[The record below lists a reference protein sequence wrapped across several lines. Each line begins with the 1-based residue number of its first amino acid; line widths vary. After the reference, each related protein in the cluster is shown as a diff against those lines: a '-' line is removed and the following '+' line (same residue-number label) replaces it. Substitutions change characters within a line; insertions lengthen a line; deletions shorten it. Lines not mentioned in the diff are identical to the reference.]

1 MRKYLLGISA
11 AAIAA
16 LLVGCGSS
24 DTGASHQMD
33 ETSAESTGGAGQAE
47 HNDQD
52 ITFAQGMIPHHRQA
66 IDMAEV
72 AAEKAS
78 SAEVNDLAGRIKAAQ
93 DPEIQQLTDMLEKWG
108 APTEPSESSM
118 PGMDHGETTGGMDH
132 GGMSGEG
139 MMTDEEMRRLEGATG
154 AEFDRMWVQMMIKH
168 HQGAVDM
175 SKTELAQGSD
185 AEAKDLAQKII
196 DTQEAEIKEM
206 RGLSL

>member
-1 MRKYLLGISA
+1 MRKYLLGFGA

-16 LLVGCGSS
+16 LVVGCSSS

-33 ETSAESTGGAGQAE
+33 ETSTSAASTGGADQAE

-52 ITFAQGMIPHHRQA
+52 ITFAQGMIPHHQQA
-66 IDMAEV
+66 IDMAEM

-78 SAEVNDLAGRIKAAQ
+78 SAEVKDLASRIQAAQ

-108 APTEPSESSM
+108 APTEPSME
-118 PGMDHGETTGGMDH
+118 HGESTGGMDH

-139 MMTDEEMRRLEGATG
+139 MMTDEEMQQLEGATG

-175 SKTELAQGSD
+175 AKTQLEQGSN

-196 DTQEAEIKEM
+196 DAQEAEIKEM
-206 RGLSL
+206 QGLSL